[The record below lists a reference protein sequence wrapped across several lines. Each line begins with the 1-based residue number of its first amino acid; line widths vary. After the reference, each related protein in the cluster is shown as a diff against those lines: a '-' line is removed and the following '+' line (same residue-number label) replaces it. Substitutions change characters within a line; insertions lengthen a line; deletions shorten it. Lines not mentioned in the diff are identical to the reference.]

1 MRPMLLLAAAGICSG
16 AVSAAEIHR
25 CTGPSG
31 EPAFSHR
38 PCAAATTPSIPPPV
52 RRPAQPARGLR
63 ASERA
68 WLADRERRSTPNP
81 RRTSAAVS
89 AAGREDRQA
98 YRCREKHR
106 ALEGV
111 RAKLRRGYK
120 PSQREKLRR
129 RRRAYEDYLATF
141 CS

>member
-1 MRPMLLLAAAGICSG
+1 MLRPMLWLAAAGICSG

-38 PCAAATTPSIPPPV
+38 PCAAATTLSIPPPV
-52 RRPAQPARGLR
+52 RPAQPARGLR

-68 WLADRERRSTPNP
+68 WLADRERRSTPEP
-81 RRTSAAVS
+81 RRTSGAAS
-89 AAGREDRQA
+89 AEGREDRQA
-98 YRCREKHR
+98 YRCREKRR

-120 PSQREKLRR
+120 PSQGERLRR